1 MDCKIS
7 VLFSFPIVRHITNC
21 TFRIAPGHMNIIHLT
36 LFLEGVIAFKS
47 NLKLTKENR
56 LPFKAFKFKNPLK
69 YTILRKSP
77 DAIQF
82 LNIKYDRF
90 QKLEGTK

>member
-21 TFRIAPGHMNIIHLT
+21 KFKIAPGHMNIIHLAI
-36 LFLEGVIAFKS
+36 LLEGVIAFKS
-47 NLKLTKENR
+47 NLKLTKENH
-56 LPFKAFKFKNPLK
+56 LPFKSFKFKNPLK
-69 YTILRKSP
+69 YTILRKRTVS
-77 DAIQF
+77 IQF
-82 LNIKYDRF
+82 LTITYDRF